1 MPSYGCQVIV
11 QSEDEKQL
19 RKQVR
24 KEEKK
29 VQKLLKTRQDQDS
42 DEDEFDPKE
51 LVLRSQQVA
60 LSSAMTKPLIKPKER
75 SPIPTV
81 EKYPF
86 VFDIYAEAKMS
97 AGFIQGTKMVLPK
110 GFERTD
116 NKKAE
121 EVYIPASEKA
131 PVNVGK
137 DLVPISSLDYIGQQV
152 NKPLI
157 IIIRVIPC
165 RNLKNYTNLYSGSIK
180 D

>member
-1 MPSYGCQVIV
+1 
-11 QSEDEKQL
+11 
-19 RKQVR
+19 
-24 KEEKK
+24 
-29 VQKLLKTRQDQDS
+29 
-42 DEDEFDPKE
+42 
-51 LVLRSQQVA
+51 
-60 LSSAMTKPLIKPKER
+60 MTKPLIKPKER
-75 SPIPTV
+75 SPLLPTV

-152 NKPLI
+152 RRQK
-157 IIIRVIPC
+157 
-165 RNLKNYTNLYSGSIK
+165 S
-180 D
+180 